1 MPSPLPFLDNLL
13 AQHALSGAVVLAFEH
28 QLFDFLTRGAD
39 ATAVAQ
45 HFGWQPEPVGHWLR
59 LLWSGELLQQQAEGY
74 RTHPDAQAYLCRSG
88 TRYIGDAW
96 RYRQQ
101 LLQQFARR
109 LPDLLNR
116 STPRRQDPLEIDT
129 AWADAALSQI
139 AQEQRALSGDTAC
152 AIASDLADFQR
163 PVQLLD
169 MGGGPGL
176 ITLALA
182 ERFPQ
187 LSGVVLDLPK
197 TATVAQH
204 NIERAGLSA
213 RFRALSQLPETQQV
227 DIIWC
232 SSLLYFMED
241 RQAMLQQLFR
251 RLKPGGLLISAHAE
265 VSSDPAEARQVLP
278 FFTPLM
284 MRGYSV
290 TNEGE
295 LTQQLQQ
302 VGFTIEAIKRL
313 QPFPMSPLNVHLAR
327 KPKTSD

>member
-1 MPSPLPFLDNLL
+1 MSSPLPFLDNLL
-13 AQHALSGAVVLAFEH
+13 AQHALSGAVALAFEH
-28 QLFDFLTRGAD
+28 QVFDFLTQCAD
-39 ATAVAQ
+39 PSAVAQ

-88 TRYIGDAW
+88 ARYIGDAW

-109 LPDLLNR
+109 LPDWLHR
-116 STPRRQDPLEIDT
+116 STPRWQDPLEIDT

-139 AQEQRALSGDTAC
+139 AQEQRALSADTSC
-152 AIASDLADFQR
+152 AIASELADFQR
-163 PVQLLD
+163 PARLLD
-169 MGGGPGL
+169 MGGGPGF
-176 ITLALA
+176 ITLGLA
-182 ERFPQ
+182 ERFPH
-187 LSGVVLDLPK
+187 LSGVVLELPK
-197 TATVAQH
+197 TATVAQR
-204 NIERAGLSA
+204 NIEHAGLGE
-213 RFRALSQLPETQQV
+213 RFRAVSELPETEQV

-232 SSLLYFMED
+232 SSLLYFMAD

-251 RLKPGGLLISAHAE
+251 RLKPGGVLISAHAE
-265 VSSDPAEARQVLP
+265 VSADPAEARQVLP

-290 TNEGE
+290 TQEGE
-295 LTQQLQQ
+295 LSQQLQQ
-302 VGFTIEAIKRL
+302 AGFTIEAVKRL

-327 KPKTSD
+327 KAKMSD